1 MAGRLLVV
9 EDGTEYTEFARLF
22 LTGDFEIATAH
33 SAAHALEEAGSSPP
47 TALLVDLRFDRTPV
61 DALVGDVRE
70 SARRL
75 FGGDEA
81 RALRH
86 LQDQQGT
93 LILGELRKAGV
104 GAPAVFVHDF
114 PPRRL
119 ENLNKLYG
127 PVRAVPSFDAS
138 AIRRALLEA

>member
-1 MAGRLLVV
+1 MPGRLLVV
-9 EDGTEYTEFARLF
+9 EDGTEYTEFARIF
-22 LTGDFEIATAH
+22 LAEDFDIATAH
-33 SAAHALEEAGSSPP
+33 SAAHALAVAREATP
-47 TALLVDLRFDRTPV
+47 AAMLVDLRFDRTPT

-93 LILGELRKAGV
+93 LILGELRKAGFD
-104 GAPAVFVHDF
+104 APAVFVHDF

-138 AIRRALLEA
+138 RIRAALREK